1 MGLQGRQSFEM
12 DLPRQSA
19 KWGAQK
25 TQKALNHALLKCFV
39 ELN

>member
-1 MGLQGRQSFEM
+1 MMGLQGRQSFEM
-12 DLPRQSA
+12 DLPRQS
-19 KWGAQK
+19 KWGAQN